1 MTTTSPRTTPASPT
15 PSGAPST
22 VDQQVD
28 EQVGETRHS
37 TEHVDLL
44 IIGAGLSGIGAA
56 VTLGERF
63 PDRSMAILE
72 ARERL
77 GGTWDLFRYPG
88 VRSDSDMLTLGYSF
102 RPWTER
108 SALASGPEILDYVRD
123 TARERGVDRLIRYRH
138 RALAADFD
146 SGTGRWTVT
155 VDRDGRTTTMTAG
168 FLYVCAGYY
177 RYDAGYTPDFPG
189 VEDFTGHLVHPQQWP
204 EDLDVAGRR
213 IVVIGSG
220 ATAVTLVPALAQLGA
235 HVTMLQRTPTWIF
248 SLPST
253 DRTAIKLRRRL
264 PGPVVEPV
272 LRWRNVL
279 IQMASYQLSRR
290 RPELMKSKLLTAL
303 TRKLPQDYDV
313 NTHFLPPYNPWDQ
326 RLCAVPDGDL
336 FRTIRD
342 GKAEV
347 VTDTIDRFTADGVHL
362 ASGRTLPADL
372 IVTATGLRLQL
383 LGGMRLAVDGEVV
396 DPAERLTYQGAML
409 DGVPNL
415 ALAIGYTNASWT
427 LKIDLVNRFLVRVLT
442 RMQRRGADVVTAVAP
457 DVPAGERRPLLD
469 LNSGYINRSLDV
481 LPRQGPRAPWRINQ
495 NYLLDLAMFRW
506 GRIAGR
512 GLRFSRSPGI
522 PSRHPGTD
530 RAAGPATEGGGPAR
544 DTTPAASEKV
554 VA

>member
-1 MTTTSPRTTPASPT
+1 MTTSSRTESTPAAT
-15 PSGAPST
+15 AST
-22 VDQQVD
+22 GD
-28 EQVGETRHS
+28 EGGDRS
-37 TEHVDLL
+37 ASRTEHVDLL

-72 ARERL
+72 ARAGM

-102 RPWTER
+102 RPWREA
-108 SALASGPEILDYVRD
+108 SALASGPDILGYIRD
-123 TARERGVDRLIRYRH
+123 TARERGVDRLIRYGH
-138 RALAADFD
+138 RAVGADFD

-155 VDRDGRTTTMTAG
+155 VERDGRTTTMTAG

-189 VEDFTGHLVHPQQWP
+189 AADFTGRLVHPQQWP
-204 EDLDVAGRR
+204 EDLDADGRD

-220 ATAVTLVPALAQLGA
+220 ATAVTLVPALAKLGA
-235 HVTMLQRTPTWIF
+235 HVSMLQRTPTWIF
-248 SLPST
+248 SLPSK
-253 DRTAIKLRRRL
+253 DRTALKLRRRL
-264 PGPVVEPV
+264 PTPVVEPI

-290 RPELMKSKLLTAL
+290 RPEVMKKQLLTAV
-303 TRKLPQDYDV
+303 TRRLPQGYDV

-347 VTDTIDRFTADGVHL
+347 VTDGIDRFTAEGIRLV
-362 ASGRTLPADL
+362 SGRTLPADV

-383 LGGMRLAVDGEVV
+383 LGGMTLRVDGQTV
-396 DPAERLTYQGAML
+396 DPAQRLTYQGAML

-427 LKIDLVNRFLVRVLT
+427 LKIDLVNRFLVRVLS
-442 RMQRRGADVVTAVAP
+442 RMQRRRADVVVPVAP
-457 DVPAGERRPLLD
+457 PVPAASRRPLLD
-469 LNSGYINRSLDV
+469 LNSGYINRSVDV
-481 LPRQGPRAPWRINQ
+481 LPRQGPKAPWRINQ

-522 PSRHPGTD
+522 PRRPD
-530 RAAGPATEGGGPAR
+530 AP
-544 DTTPAASEKV
+544 PAARSGAANAASSETV